1 MNLKSIAFVQKVF
14 RDYYKRDYSLNSSL
28 SMIDKREFGFVLFE
42 GWMLRHKS
50 FKHDGELR
58 EFLQNSV
65 PSDAYCSCAYYE
77 DPEAEMDRK
86 GWLGAD
92 LIFDIDA
99 DHVPT
104 SCKKVHDAWVCG
116 GCGFGGKGVVPEKCP
131 ICGSE
136 KFNVKT
142 WPCEVCL
149 GSAKAETVKL
159 LDMLMED
166 FGFSKSEVHV
176 FFSGHRGYHVHVE
189 SEAVKTLDAVARK
202 EIVDYISGLGFDA
215 VFHGVS
221 RKSWRRTHVLSSPS
235 LDNLGWSRRIAKGIY
250 DFIFDAEKE
259 DLIGVG
265 LKRNV
270 VEAILE
276 NKDTILKSWKGS
288 RTLSSVKGVGFETWR
303 RIMEFCAQ
311 QQSAK
316 IDTVVTT
323 DIHRLIRLADTL
335 HGKTGLKKVEFPV
348 SVIDD
353 FDPFKNAVAFKKGVV
368 TVFVSDAPEFRLGD
382 EVFGPYKE
390 RKVELPTVAAMLLI
404 CKGRAEVV

>member
-1 MNLKSIAFVQKVF
+1 MFHN
-14 RDYYKRDYSLNSSL
+14 YYTRDYSPNNSIF
-28 SMIDKREFGFVLFE
+28 MIDRRELGFFLFE
-42 GWMLRHKS
+42 GLMLRHKS
-50 FKHDGELR
+50 FKHGDELK
-58 EFLQNSV
+58 EFLQSSV

-92 LIFDIDA
+92 LVFDIDA

-104 SCKKVHDAWVCG
+104 SCKKVHDAWICG
-116 GCGFGGKGVVPEKCP
+116 GCGFGGKGIVPEKCP
-131 ICGSE
+131 ICGSG
-136 KFNVKT
+136 KLNVKT

-159 LDMLMED
+159 LDMLIED
-166 FGFSKSEVHV
+166 YGFSKSGVHV

-189 SEAVKTLDAVARK
+189 SEAVKTLDAVVRK

-215 VFHGVS
+215 VFHGIS
-221 RKSWRRTHVLSSPS
+221 KKSWRRTHVLSSPS
-235 LDNLGWSRRIAKGIY
+235 LNNLGWSRRIAKGVY
-250 DFIFDAEKE
+250 DFILNAEKG
-259 DLIGVG
+259 DLIGIG

-270 VEAILE
+270 VEAILK
-276 NKDTILKSWKGS
+276 NKDTILKGMKDS
-288 RTLSSVKGVGFETWR
+288 RTLSAVKGVGFETWR
-303 RIMEFCAQ
+303 RIVDFCAQ
-311 QQSAK
+311 QQSAE

-335 HGKTGLKKVEFPV
+335 HGKTGLKKAEFPA
-348 SVIDD
+348 SAIDD
-353 FDPFKNAVAFKKGVV
+353 FDPFKKAVAFKKGVV
-368 TVFVSDAPEFRLGD
+368 TVLVSDAPEFRLGD

-404 CKGRAEVV
+404 CKDRAEVVG